1 VRATGGAR
9 GSRLSALLAEPPL
22 IDRLTWREGIHSPT
36 LVSGDRGL
44 MARTFGTLYLM
55 GAFVT
60 AASLVLPGALHD
72 PALGVIAICCLLIGS
87 TLFVVYRLTPI
98 WVFQVVTALGSV
110 LTALAAYTAGGGA
123 DAGYDLFYVWVV
135 LAAFLFFDF
144 RAAVL
149 QTAFAIATYVVYL
162 LAREPTY
169 TANDLL
175 GLVVVLGATG
185 AVVGLLR
192 VRLEDLAHKLEH
204 QALTDPVT
212 AIANRRSFESRFD
225 FELIAADNADAA
237 LSLVI
242 CDLDRFKTVNDELGH
257 EEGDGAL
264 RLAAATITGAVR
276 SADVV
281 FRMGGEE
288 FAVLLPGTQ
297 ALEAYAVA
305 ERIRLAVREAFVD
318 FEVPV
323 TVSCGLAT
331 RMPGGPDRDGLLRAA
346 DHALYHAK
354 RAGRDRTVAHD
365 PSIDEERAAL
375 PQIGRKG
382 RLTGREAGA

>member
-1 VRATGGAR
+1 
-9 GSRLSALLAEPPL
+9 
-22 IDRLTWREGIHSPT
+22 
-36 LVSGDRGL
+36 

-55 GAFVT
+55 GAIVT

-72 PALGVIAICCLLIGS
+72 PVLGGIAICCVAIGS
-87 TLFVVYRLTPI
+87 TLFVVYDRTPT
-98 WVFQVVTALGSV
+98 WVFQGVTALASV
-110 LTALAAYTAGGGA
+110 LTALAAYAAGGGA

-144 RAAVL
+144 RAAVV
-149 QTAFAIATYVVYL
+149 QTAFAVATYVVYL
-162 LAREPTY
+162 LVRDPPY

-175 GLVVVLGATG
+175 ALVVVLGATG

-192 VRLEDLAHKLEH
+192 ARLEDLAHKLEH

-212 AIANRRSFESRFD
+212 AIANRRSFDSRFD
-225 FELIAADNADAA
+225 FELLAADDADTV

-257 EEGDGAL
+257 EEGDAAL

-288 FAVLLPGTQ
+288 FAVLLPRTQ

-331 RMPGGPDRDGLLRAA
+331 RMPAGADRDGLLRAA

-365 PSIDEERAAL
+365 ESIESERAPL
-375 PQIGRKG
+375 PRIGRRG
-382 RLTGREAGA
+382 RLAGREAGG